1 MRKLVG
7 AALALMVSAL
17 LAGCGGGVQQS
28 SSSTQRQVPG
38 VATQT
43 STRQVTGQVTVEE
56 VKYHNWPALRM
67 TNGLVTVLVV
77 PDIGGRIL
85 EYKLDAHPMLW
96 VNPDELGKSYNYAD
110 IVSGD
115 VAPPDYGGYHAV
127 PIMGADG
134 TPSRDLGKSP
144 LVNGVWTYEILT
156 GRGQKAEVRLTSP
169 SDAADTG
176 LQITR
181 NVVLYAGSTKVRITE
196 RFQNV
201 GEEPVSF
208 AIKHIAQVRAS
219 LSNEQKFSKEAKVYV
234 PLNPDSKHT
243 DGFVSLA
250 SGGND
255 QFKAIEDG
263 TLMEVSAGGAQGAV
277 GADSIRGWAAYMD
290 TKNKYAFVNRFSVNR
305 IEDYPE
311 QNSSVTVRTSDSRS
325 FMALGISSAIT
336 TISARDTAESYV
348 EWHATRVEPPIRDVT
363 EVAAIHEAPEITKTA
378 QEFRIKAS
386 LGVFATGEVHAFLKN
401 IDNIPVGET
410 VKIPARPTE
419 VTVIDKG
426 IPLENRAA
434 SVVIE
439 LNNQEGSPLGEI
451 ASTSVAP
458 ALAAAEKA
466 KTDGEGEE
474 CDLES
479 APSVPDRDRVDLGI
493 KARGEAKPTSE
504 APPAGTEL

>member
-1 MRKLVG
+1 MAMKKLVG
-7 AALALMVSAL
+7 AALALMVTAL

-28 SSSTQRQVPG
+28 SSPSQRQVPG

-43 STRQVTGQVTVEE
+43 STRQVAGQATVEE
-56 VKYHNWPALRM
+56 VKYHNWPALRL
-67 TNGLVTVLVV
+67 TNGVVTVLVI

-85 EYKLDAHPMLW
+85 EYKLDAH
-96 VNPDELGKSYNYAD
+96 PDELGKSYNYAD

-115 VAPPDYGGYHAV
+115 VATPDYGGYHAV

-144 LVNGVWTYEILT
+144 LVSGVWTYEILT

-169 SDAADTG
+169 SDATGTG

-201 GEEPVSF
+201 GEAPVSF

-219 LSNEQKFSKEAKVYV
+219 LSNEQKFSKEAKVYF
-234 PLNPDSKHT
+234 PLNPDSKHG

-250 SGGND
+250 SGGSD
-255 QFKAIEDG
+255 QFKTIEDG

-277 GADSIRGWAAYMD
+277 GADSTRGWAAYMD

-325 FMALGISSAIT
+325 FMALGISSAVT

-348 EWHATRVEPPIRDVT
+348 EWYATRVEPPIRDVT
-363 EVAAIHEAPEITKTA
+363 EVAAIHEAPQVTKTA

-386 LGVFATGEVHAFLKN
+386 LGVFATGEVHALLKN

-466 KTDGEGEE
+466 EAEGG
-474 CDLES
+474 LES
-479 APSVPDRDRVDLGI
+479 APTVPDRERVDLGI
-493 KARGEAKPTSE
+493 KARGEARPTSE
-504 APPAGTEL
+504 PPPGGTEL